1 MCPLG
6 VLEFQSALAGGIG
19 ERLDAPMKEK
29 CATVENDLA
38 DAGFDGALG
47 DELADSRSSGLV
59 GARLETA
66 LDAFSSVEAAA
77 SVTPFTSSIT

>member
-1 MCPLG
+1 
-6 VLEFQSALAGGIG
+6 
-19 ERLDAPMKEK
+19 MKEK

-47 DELADSRSSGLV
+47 DELADSRSSGFV
-59 GARLETA
+59 GARLEAA
-66 LDAFSSVEAAA
+66 LDVFLECRAAA